1 MNATNKTDVSRKIAI
16 DTEELKQMCTCGRA
30 TAVEIGTKA
39 GARIQIGRRVLWN
52 VEKIQLYLNY
62 LSENTPKTD

>member
-1 MNATNKTDVSRKIAI
+1 MRTTKQFNANLTERGAITTD
-16 DTEELKQMCTCGRA
+16 ELRAVCGCGRN

-52 VEKIQLYLNY
+52 VRKLQDYLDKV
-62 LSENTPKTD
+62 SC